1 MAVGLRAPYCPVV
14 MTEASC
20 QIGAWDGHGDW
31 QDDDGRHGDMTWTI
45 LMLATMMLPIN
56 LEVTFD

>member
-20 QIGAWDGHGDW
+20 QIGAGDGHGVLG
-31 QDDDGRHGDMTWTI
+31 QDDDGRHEMT
-45 LMLATMMLPIN
+45 
-56 LEVTFD
+56 